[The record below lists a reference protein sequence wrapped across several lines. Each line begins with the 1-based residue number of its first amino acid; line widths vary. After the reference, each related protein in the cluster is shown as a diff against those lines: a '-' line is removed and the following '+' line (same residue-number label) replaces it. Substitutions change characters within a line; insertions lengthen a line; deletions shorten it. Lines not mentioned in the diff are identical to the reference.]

1 MAIQSLRVSLY
12 QYLDVPNIRPYL
24 LANHL
29 LTIEESQE
37 LTLLEKTNTK
47 QKQAERALDIVE
59 RKGPRSEELFF
70 LSLRQSTECDDVH
83 VHLGHIDLL
92 KLYEDWKGKQQETND
107 FSIAFPMAETP
118 VDTYLPQPESGEFLE
133 YK

>member
-1 MAIQSLRVSLY
+1 MSIQSLRVSLH

-29 LTIEESQE
+29 LTIEEGQE
-37 LTLLEKTNTK
+37 LTLLEKTLTK
-47 QKQAERALDIVE
+47 QKQAERTLDIVE
-59 RKGPRSEELFF
+59 RKGPRSEDLFF

-83 VHLGHIDLL
+83 VHLGHTDLL
-92 KLYEDWKGKQQETND
+92 KLYEEWKRKWETND
-107 FSIAFPMAETP
+107 FSFVFPMAETP
-118 VDTYLPQPESGEFLE
+118 VDTYLPQPESGEFLQ

>member
-1 MAIQSLRVSLY
+1 MAIQSLRVSLH

-37 LTLLEKTNTK
+37 LTLLEKTLTK
-47 QKQAERALDIVE
+47 QKQAERTLDIVE
-59 RKGPRSEELFF
+59 RKGPRSEDLFF

-83 VHLGHIDLL
+83 VHLGHTDLL
-92 KLYEDWKGKQQETND
+92 KLYEEWKRKWETND
-107 FSIAFPMAETP
+107 FSFVFPMAETP
-118 VDTYLPQPESGEFLE
+118 VDTYLPQPESGEFLQ

>member
-1 MAIQSLRVSLY
+1 MAIQSLRVSLH

-37 LTLLEKTNTK
+37 LTLLEKTLTK
-47 QKQAERALDIVE
+47 QKQAERTLDIVE
-59 RKGPRSEELFF
+59 RKGPRSEDLFF

-83 VHLGHIDLL
+83 VHLGHTDLL
-92 KLYEDWKGKQQETND
+92 KLYQEWKRKWETND
-107 FSIAFPMAETP
+107 FSFVFPMAETP
-118 VDTYLPQPESGEFLE
+118 VDTYLPQPESGEFLQ